1 MKAKKIWAGFL
12 VAVVMSALMAVANA
26 KAAGAETRVRAQL
39 AGAAI
44 NGAVPKGQ
52 AEFRARIANTQ
63 LKLQVEDVNLADGA
77 TLNVL
82 VNNNPVGQMTLALRR
97 GSLQLN
103 TGDGDAIPPIGLGST
118 VVVTNQAGATIVPGS
133 F

>member
-1 MKAKKIWAGFL
+1 MNAKKIWAGFL
-12 VAVVMSALMAVANA
+12 VAVVMSALMAVSNAN
-26 KAAGAETRVRAQL
+26 AAGAETRLRSQM

-44 NGAVPKGQ
+44 NGRVPKGQ
-52 AEFRARIANTQ
+52 AEFRARTARTQ
-63 LKLQVEDVNLADGA
+63 LNVQVEDVNLGDGT

-82 VNNNPVGQMTLALRR
+82 INNNPVGQITLALGR

-103 TGDGDAIPPIGLGST
+103 TGDGDSIPPIGLGST
-118 VVVTNQAGATIVPGS
+118 VVVTNQAGATIVAGS